1 MKKKQFYEKPS
12 MQVFELKQQTQL
24 LAGSQLDGQLSD
36 PEDYLPDDPNG
47 VDPFQF

>member
-24 LAGSQLDGQLSD
+24 LAGSGGDIPNSD
-36 PEDYLPDDPNG
+36 PYTPG
-47 VDPFQF
+47 GDPFSF